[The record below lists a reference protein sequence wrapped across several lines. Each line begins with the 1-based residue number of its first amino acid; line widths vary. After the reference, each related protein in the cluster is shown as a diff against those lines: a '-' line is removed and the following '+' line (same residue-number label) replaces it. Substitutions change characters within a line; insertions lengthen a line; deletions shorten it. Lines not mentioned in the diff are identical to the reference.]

1 MFDFKAKRKVGSTPL
16 EVSLLGLG
24 TAQLGF
30 MYEPVSTEEAVDTVQ
45 LAYDLGIQFFD
56 TAALYGQGLAEQR
69 LGACLTKLPR
79 SSFTVATKV
88 GYDMP
93 ESPPETP
100 CPNTARDYS
109 YDGVMRS
116 FENSLKRLGLSSVD
130 IVHIHDPD
138 DHYEEAWNGAYRAVN
153 ELRSQ
158 GVIRAVGS
166 GMNQSAMLTRF
177 ANEGEFDCFLLA
189 GRYTLLDQSGLEDLL
204 PVAVEKNISIF
215 IGGPL
220 NSGILAD
227 PYSNNPKFNYENAS
241 MEWVNKARRLDEVCK
256 RHGVP
261 LKAAA
266 LQFPL
271 AHPAVASLLTGARSR
286 AELEENVK
294 MLQTAIPNDLWQ
306 ELKHKGLLPEHA
318 PTPSN

>member
-1 MFDFKAKRKVGSTPL
+1 MFDIQAKTKVGRTEI
-16 EVSLLGLG
+16 EVSRLGLG

-45 LAYDLGIQFFD
+45 FAYDLGIQFFD
-56 TAALYGQGLAEQR
+56 TAALYGEGLAEQR
-69 LGACLTKLPR
+69 LGKLVSKLPR

-93 ESPPETP
+93 AVPPETP
-100 CPNTARDYS
+100 KGSTARDYS

-116 FENSLKRLGLSSVD
+116 FENSLKRLGLENVD
-130 IVHIHDPD
+130 ILHIHDPD
-138 DHYEEAWNGAYRAVN
+138 DHYQEAMEGAYKAVS

-158 GVIRAVGS
+158 GLIRAVGS
-166 GMNQSAMLTRF
+166 GMNQSEMLTRF
-177 ANEGEFDCFLLA
+177 AHEGDFDCFLLA
-189 GRYTLLDQSGLEDLL
+189 GRYTLLDQSGLKDLL
-204 PVAVEKNISIF
+204 PVAEEKNISIF

-227 PYSNNPKFNYENAS
+227 PYSSHAKFNYEDAGA
-241 MEWVNKARRLDEVCK
+241 EWIAKAQKIDAVCR

-266 LQFPL
+266 LQFPY
-271 AHPAVASLLTGARSR
+271 ARQ
-286 AELEENVK
+286 ELEENVK
-294 MLQTAIPNDLWQ
+294 MLQVPIPGDLWQ
-306 ELKHKGLLPEHA
+306 ELKHEGLLAEDT
-318 PTPSN
+318 PTPAPAPAPAE